1 MKSILKLFVFSLF
14 GASLFMMGCNQGGGL
29 ADAKMETL
37 ADSMS
42 YAVGVYLAQSA
53 VPPKDMEA
61 LNADLMA
68 HGLIDYA
75 GDAAKLDENQVRSV
89 ITRYTTEQT
98 NAQAT
103 LNKEK
108 GEAFLAENKKKEGVM
123 TTESGLQYK
132 VIQEGSGATPT
143 PEDKVRVHYT
153 GKLLNGEVFDSS
165 VQRGEPV
172 EFQVTGVI
180 PGWTEA
186 LQMMK
191 VGAKWELF
199 IPSNLAYRERGNP
212 PIGPNETLHFEV
224 ELLDIV
230 TDDSE

>member
-14 GASLFMMGCNQGGGL
+14 GASLFMMGCNQGGGVSN
-29 ADAKMETL
+29 AKMETL

-68 HGLIDYA
+68 QGLMDYA
-75 GDAAKLDENQVRSV
+75 GEAAKLDENQVRSV
-89 ITRYTTEQT
+89 ITRYTTEQSE
-98 NAQAT
+98 AQAT

-108 GEAFLAENKKKEGVM
+108 GDAFLAENKTKEGVM

-132 VIQEGSGATPT
+132 VIEEGSGATPT
-143 PEDKVRVHYT
+143 AEDKVRVHYT
-153 GKLLNGEVFDSS
+153 GKLLNDEVFDSS
-165 VQRGEPV
+165 IQRGDPV

-186 LQMMK
+186 LQLMK
-191 VGAKWELF
+191 VGAKWELY
-199 IPSNLAYRERGNP
+199 IPSDLGYGTRGNP
-212 PIGPNETLHFEV
+212 PIGPNETLVFEV
-224 ELLDIV
+224 QLIDIV
-230 TDDSE
+230 APDSE

>member
-1 MKSILKLFVFSLF
+1 MKSILKLLVFSLF
-14 GASLFMMGCNQGGGL
+14 GASLFMMGCNQGGGVSN
-29 ADAKMETL
+29 AKMETL

-42 YAVGVYLAQSA
+42 YAVGIYLGQQ
-53 VPPKDMEA
+53 VPPNDMES
-61 LNADLMA
+61 LDADLMA

-75 GDAAKLDENQVRSV
+75 GDAAKLDDNLVRDV
-89 ITRYTTEQT
+89 ITRYSTQQT
-98 NAQAT
+98 DAQAT
-103 LNKEK
+103 INKEK
-108 GEAFLAENKKKEGVM
+108 GEAFLAENKTKEGVM

-132 VIQEGSGATPT
+132 IIEEGTGATPT

-230 TDDSE
+230 TPDSE